1 MKLNRSVNSAL
12 VACAL
17 AAAFWGMFSTPR
29 ARTVEAADD
38 TLVFEHAK
46 IYPSPTEPPIKDGV
60 IVVRGGKIVAVGEF
74 GKVEIPRPATVHNL
88 LGFFITA
95 GFQNSHVHFEPG
107 KWNDAEHQPAADLE
121 KHIEAMLTRYGVTTA
136 VDLGSD
142 LRNTLPI
149 RNRIAS
155 GEVKGPRILTAGG
168 PLFPP
173 DGVPYYVRDRVPPE
187 ILKFMAQPATPEAA
201 VQAVDYDLDNG
212 ADLIKLFT
220 GSLVGHEKVKPMPQD
235 VATAAVAE
243 AHKRGKLVFSHPSNI
258 EGLTIAMNAG
268 VDVLAHTTPLSGGW
282 DDALIKQMLAH
293 HMAVIP
299 TLQLWI
305 SEAKAGGDTDAD
317 ALQFAEV
324 GAKELGAYSRA
335 GGQVLFGTDVG
346 YQDDFSPEKEYE
358 LMGDAGLTPMQILAS
373 LTTASAERFGEAN
386 WRGRIA
392 TGMDADLVVLA
403 MDPQPDVKGFV
414 PDPKQNARNFA
425 NVCEVYRAGRQIGHY
440 HGITNSGGLQACVWQ
455 W

>member
-1 MKLNRSVNSAL
+1 V
-12 VACAL
+12 
-17 AAAFWGMFSTPR
+17 AAFWAIFATPR
-29 ARTVEAADD
+29 ARTVEATDD
-38 TLVFEHAK
+38 TLVLKHAK
-46 IYPSPTEPPIKDGV
+46 IYPSPTEPPINNGV
-60 IVVRGGKIVAVGEF
+60 IVVRGGKIAAVGEF
-74 GKVEIPRPATVHNL
+74 GKVEIPASATVRDL
-88 LGFFITA
+88 RGMFVTA
-95 GFQNSHVHFEPG
+95 GFQNSHAHFESG
-107 KWNDAEHQPAADLE
+107 KWPDTEHQPAAELE
-121 KHIEAMLTRYGVTTA
+121 KHLEDMLTRYGVTTA

-142 LRNTLPI
+142 LRTTLPI
-149 RNRIAS
+149 RKRIES

-173 DGVPYYVRDRVPPE
+173 DGIPYYVHERVPPE
-187 ILKFMAQPATPEAA
+187 ILKMIAQPATPEAA
-201 VQAVDYDLDNG
+201 VQAVDSNLDAG

-220 GSLVGHEKVKPMPQD
+220 GSLVGRGKVKPMPQD

-243 AHKRGKLVFSHPSNI
+243 AHKRGKLAFSHPSNL

-305 SEAKAGGDTDAD
+305 SEAKAGGDSDAD

-335 GGQVLFGTDVG
+335 GGQILFGTDVG
-346 YQDDFSPEKEYE
+346 YQDNFSPEREYE
-358 LMGDAGLTPMQILAS
+358 LMVDAGLTPMQILAS
-373 LTTASAERFGEAN
+373 LTTAPAERFGEAN
-386 WRGRIA
+386 RRGRIA
-392 TGMDADLVVLA
+392 VGMDADLVEMA

-414 PDPKQNARNFA
+414 SDPKQNARIFA
-425 NVCEVYRAGRQIGHY
+425 NVCAVYRAGRLIAHSNGM
-440 HGITNSGGLQACVWQ
+440 TSFGGLQVCVWRDFYGV
-455 W
+455 WHP